1 MYLSLDLWKNI
12 WTWNKIQD
20 LCIETTFDIPNTCEL
35 DDTKNLRPLDK
46 ALGSQVLVEHTG

>member
-20 LCIETTFDIPNTCEL
+20 LFIETTFDIPNTCEL